1 MANENKKTFFKLAQK
16 PKFPKT
22 NDSALMTSYDLS
34 KHVNALMSRIFTDYA
49 GCRVYVDQSQTAN
62 GYQMMDPNHP
72 VHVDLYFALG
82 KQKNPTDKTVYAF
95 RQISDQ
101 VKEAAGTGK
110 SNYVAACI
118 GHNVAVT
125 QNKSSEIT
133 QEAMDI
139 LGSMLWYNV
148 AMGLSAKPSVKEF
161 NNKGIVV
168 EASTTQGNTPY
179 MTPNTQKIVYNIV
192 RYVDI
197 NSILNTLFTDE
208 EEEEQLIY
216 QVTPI
221 KPIIPMPT
229 GYVVPN
235 TAEQKWL
242 FNVNR
247 LNQRTFSD
255 LCNELGG
262 FNTTNGINIC
272 TDSY

>member
-1 MANENKKTFFKLAQK
+1 
-16 PKFPKT
+16 
-22 NDSALMTSYDLS
+22 MTSYDLS

-101 VKEAAGTGK
+101 VKEAAGAGK

-148 AMGLSAKPSVKEF
+148 AMGLSAKPSAKEF

-229 GYVVPN
+229 DLTREHSLISVTSLAVSIPQTESISVLILIKNFEGEINLTLNYFLN
-235 TAEQKWL
+235 
-242 FNVNR
+242 NR
-247 LNQRTFSD
+247 RIS
-255 LCNELGG
+255 
-262 FNTTNGINIC
+262 
-272 TDSY
+272 